1 MGCLVLEEHLSGYL
15 CRWGVASIHVG
26 GLEAS
31 KRGKFWWLV
40 VWQFLVCVRIL
51 VALLVGVVLD

>member
-1 MGCLVLEEHLSGYL
+1 M
-15 CRWGVASIHVG
+15 ASICAG

-40 VWQFLVCVRIL
+40 VWQYLVCVRIS